1 MKLSVKLSE
10 IIDPET
16 VSIDQAEAVRQ
27 VIHTIYQNA
36 MYIDLKIAIN
46 PEVSAIDAF
55 TCLLDLLRDLDTDS
69 LYLCEDILE
78 EMMDKED
85 EGGIV

>member
-27 VIHTIYQNA
+27 VIHTIYINA
-36 MYIDLKIAIN
+36 QYIDLKLAIH
-46 PEVSAIDAF
+46 PGASAIDAF
-55 TCLLDLLRDLDTDS
+55 QSLLDLLRDLDTDS

-78 EMMDKED
+78 EMMDKDD
-85 EGGIV
+85 EGGVI